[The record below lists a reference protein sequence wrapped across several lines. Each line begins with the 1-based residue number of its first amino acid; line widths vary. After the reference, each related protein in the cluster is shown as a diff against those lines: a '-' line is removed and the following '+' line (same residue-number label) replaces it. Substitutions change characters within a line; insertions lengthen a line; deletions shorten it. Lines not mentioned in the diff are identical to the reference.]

1 MACTQIVTVMKA
13 GEDNDDADDDHD
25 DDDDHHDDNDS
36 DGGDDAI
43 PWLETSSLC
52 QVGTEKHCPGRACP

>member
-25 DDDDHHDDNDS
+25 DDDDHHHDNDS
-36 DGGDDAI
+36 DGGVDAI

-52 QVGTEKHCPGRACP
+52 